1 MMYLI
6 EVRAFSLA
14 ITSLSSLLRASG
26 VSVALLNSKSSV
38 EARLI
43 GFGGAGLGASGL
55 ATGAGAG
62 AGAGVGAGRATGAG
76 AAGAGFGAGF
86 SGSVAQPAMT
96 SAAADTA
103 AASSLVCIVP
113 SRVVLIRPAQFKA
126 KQRQKAR
133 VIYRKTLAFSEG
145 KRGLA

>member
-6 EVRAFSLA
+6 EPRVFSLA
-14 ITSLSSLLRASG
+14 ITSLSSLVRASA

-38 EARLI
+38 EARLM
-43 GFGGAGLGASGL
+43 GLGGAGLGASGF

-62 AGAGVGAGRATGAG
+62 AGAGAGRATGAG
-76 AAGAGFGAGF
+76 ADGAGFGAGF

-103 AASSLVCIVP
+103 AASNLVCIVP
-113 SRVVLIRPAQFKA
+113 SRVVLDFDPRNLRRSRGKRKRFRGIRRRFC
-126 KQRQKAR
+126 
-133 VIYRKTLAFSEG
+133 EG